1 MHRLASK
8 EPQYL
13 NDTGDLVRFGPA
25 STPKKSLL
33 PCLDK
38 SDFLCIKAE
47 GEAIALE
54 KLQEF

>member
-1 MHRLASK
+1 MYRLASK

-13 NDTGDLVRFGPA
+13 NDTGDSVRFGPA

-38 SDFLCIKAE
+38 LDFSCIKTG